1 MMQQLAHL
9 VGKNLS
15 MGIDAETA
23 SVSELTPQQL
33 VLAAT
38 SALNR
43 GIEVRCALPLL
54 LTEGVSA
61 PEPER
66 SVLYCSLGS
75 VCMIYCCSE

>member
-43 GIEVRCALPLL
+43 GIEVRRALRAFKKMVCTQPSWIPSPILSPDPARMLL
-54 LTEGVSA
+54 
-61 PEPER
+61 
-66 SVLYCSLGS
+66 
-75 VCMIYCCSE
+75 

>member
-1 MMQQLAHL
+1 MMTQLAHL

-43 GIEVRCALPLL
+43 GIEVRCALLL
-54 LTEGVSA
+54 YRRWRLRPEG
-61 PEPER
+61 
-66 SVLYCSLGS
+66 SVLYCSLGF
-75 VCMIYCCSE
+75 VCMLQYCSD

>member
-1 MMQQLAHL
+1 MMGQLAHL

-43 GIEVRCALPLL
+43 GIEVRRALLCPKKM
-54 LTEGVSA
+54 
-61 PEPER
+61 EPR
-66 SVLYCSLGS
+66 HASPRVLCSLQPQPCTHDP
-75 VCMIYCCSE
+75 VLL

>member
-23 SVSELTPQQL
+23 SVSELTPRQL

-43 GIEVRCALPLL
+43 GIEVRCALLL
-54 LTEGVSA
+54 SWT
-61 PEPER
+61 
-66 SVLYCSLGS
+66 
-75 VCMIYCCSE
+75 

>member
-23 SVSELTPQQL
+23 SVSELTPKQL

-43 GIEVRCALPLL
+43 GIEVRRALLFC
-54 LTEGVSA
+54 EKMVS
-61 PEPER
+61 
-66 SVLYCSLGS
+66 
-75 VCMIYCCSE
+75 